1 MKKISVLILFI
12 LFFCCLGALAHADVS
27 ILLKAKYDGS
37 AVKLRWLPADKEL
50 GYEYRLYRAP
60 ATTPDEQQQIAIL
73 RMPSYEEAK
82 AKITK
87 ENEYSLKL
95 LYPFETASNRAEV
108 NAYLTQLDNRL
119 NMVLFLSIVKP
130 ELASLLGQAYLDTTV
145 AKGEAYVYTL
155 ETYSESNLVATQTI
169 GIIARNADMLS
180 MPWNVKAHL
189 FPWGVGLTWQGYEP
203 FPGFHVYRSD
213 SYSGEY
219 TKINKA
225 PVQVQEAVNPD
236 GTVDVAPYFYTDE
249 ISEKNKIYYYKVRGI
264 DLFGDLGPY
273 SDVAIGQVKI
283 DHRPPPPP
291 RPELEISEANIILK
305 WTKNDE
311 KIIGYNV
318 YRAPEQSG
326 PYGRLNADL
335 VSELTFRDDTVTV
348 DQNYFYLI
356 TAVNGGGY
364 ESLRSLAVLGVP
376 VDVTPPP
383 VAQDLKFTLHGATV
397 NTHWSEVQANDLL
410 GYRVYRTMDLN
421 NRDWQLLNSDPVPK
435 ALYADVLTKNLSRYP
450 FYYRI
455 TSVDTHHNESEP
467 STMVKVQLP
476 DVTPPRPPAITGSS
490 VREGQV
496 ALAWSQ
502 VHVYDLAGFQVYREV
517 DGLKQKINRNIILN
531 PSFVDAN
538 PPVDVPVIYTVVAVD
553 ETGNE
558 SDPSSTVNLSVRDH
572 VKPQISSFKASV
584 TKGEVVLTVVSKDTD
599 LAGFDLFR
607 SHNNRD
613 FLKISHTR
621 IKKSEFVDS
630 RVKKGKRYFY
640 KVILWDQAANK
651 TESTVREVRVAK

>member
-1 MKKISVLILFI
+1 MKKICVLV
-12 LFFCCLGALAHADVS
+12 LFFCFLGAAVHAEVN
-27 ILLKAKYDGS
+27 ILLKAKYDGE

-60 ATTPDEQQQIAIL
+60 AVTPDERQQIATL
-73 RMPSYEEAK
+73 KMPSYEDAK
-82 AKITK
+82 AKVSK

-130 ELASLLGQAYLDTTV
+130 ELASLLGQAYVDTTV
-145 AKGEAYVYTL
+145 KKGEAYVYTL
-155 ETYSESNLVATQTI
+155 EAYDESTLVQTKKV
-169 GIIARNADMLS
+169 GIVANKAAVLS
-180 MPWNVKAHL
+180 SPWNVKAHL
-189 FPWGVGLTWQGYEP
+189 FPWGVGLKWQGYEP
-203 FPGFHVYRSD
+203 FPGFHVYRSE

-219 TKINKA
+219 KKINKA

-236 GTVDVAPYFYTDE
+236 GTIDTAPYFYTDE

-264 DLFGDLGPY
+264 DFFGDVGPF

-291 RPELEISEANIILK
+291 RPELEIGEDNITLQ

-318 YRAPEQSG
+318 YRAPAQKG
-326 PYGRLNADL
+326 PYARLNTEL
-335 VSELTFRDDTVTV
+335 VSDLSFRDDKVIV

-356 TAVNGGGY
+356 TAINGGGY

-383 VAQDLKFTLHGATV
+383 IVENLKFALDLATV
-397 NTHWSEVQANDLL
+397 NTHWSEVQVDDLL
-410 GYRVYRTMDLN
+410 GYRVYRTMDTKN
-421 NRDWQLLNSDPVPK
+421 VDWQLLNHDPVPK
-435 ALYADVLTKNLSRYP
+435 AAYADVLSKNLSRYP
-450 FYYRI
+450 YYYRI
-455 TSVDTHHNESEP
+455 TSVDTHHNESAP
-467 STMVKVQLP
+467 SPMVKVQLP
-476 DVTPPRPPAITGSS
+476 DVTPPRPPSITGSS

-496 ALAWSQ
+496 ALTWKQ
-502 VHVYDLAGFQVYREV
+502 VHVYDLAGFNVYREV
-517 DGLKQKINRNIILN
+517 GGLKDKVNSDTLIHS
-531 PSFVDAN
+531 SFVDSA
-538 PPVDVPVIYTVVAVD
+538 PPTDTSIIYTVVAVD
-553 ETGNE
+553 KTGNE
-558 SDPSSTVNLSVRDH
+558 SAPSSTVNLSVRDH
-572 VKPQISSFKASV
+572 VKPQISSFKAGV
-584 TKGEVVLTVVSKDTD
+584 AKGEVVLTIVSNDTD
-599 LAGFDLFR
+599 LAGFDVFR

-613 FLKISHTR
+613 FLKISHVR
-621 IKKSEFVDS
+621 IKETQFLDA

-640 KVILWDQAANK
+640 KVVLWDKAANK

>member
-1 MKKISVLILFI
+1 MKKIILLV
-12 LFFCCLGALAHADVS
+12 LFFCCLGTVAHSEVN
-27 ILLKAKYDGS
+27 ILLKAKYDGE
-37 AVKLRWLPADKEL
+37 AVHLRWLPADKEL

-60 ATTPDEQQQIAIL
+60 AVTPDERRQIATL
-73 RMPSYEEAK
+73 GMPSYEEAK

-87 ENEYSLKL
+87 ENEFSLKL

-145 AKGEAYVYTL
+145 KKGEAYIYTL
-155 ETYSESNLVATQTI
+155 ETYNEGNLVLTKKVGLVAKK
-169 GIIARNADMLS
+169 AEVLS

-189 FPWGVGLTWQGYEP
+189 FPWGVGLKWQGYEA
-203 FPGFHVYRSD
+203 FPGFHVYRAD

-219 TKINKA
+219 KKINKA

-236 GTVDVAPYFYTDE
+236 GTIDTAPYFYTDK
-249 ISEKNKIYYYKVRGI
+249 ISEKNKIYYYKVKGI
-264 DLFGDLGPY
+264 DFFGDVGPF

-291 RPELEISEANIILK
+291 RPELDISEENITLQWK
-305 WTKNDE
+305 KNDE
-311 KIIGYNV
+311 KVIGFNV
-318 YRAPEQSG
+318 YRAPDQKG
-326 PYGRLNADL
+326 PYVQLNTKL
-335 VSELTFRDDTVTV
+335 VSELSFRDDTVIV

-383 VAQDLKFTLHGATV
+383 IVEELQFALNKATV
-397 NTHWSEVQANDLL
+397 NTHWSEVQVNDLL
-410 GYRVYRTMDLN
+410 GYRVYRTMDLKN
-421 NRDWQLLNSDPVPK
+421 KDWQLLNHDPVPK
-435 ALYADVLTKNLSRYP
+435 ALYADVLTENLSRYP
-450 FYYRI
+450 YYYRI
-455 TSVDTHHNESEP
+455 TSVDTHHNESAP

-476 DVTPPRPPAITGSS
+476 DVTPPRPPSITGSS

-496 ALAWSQ
+496 ALTWKQ
-502 VHVYDLAGFQVYREV
+502 VHVYDLAGFSVYREV
-517 DGLKQKINRNIILN
+517 DGQRLKVSQGVLTH
-531 PSFVDAN
+531 PAFVDAT
-538 PPVDVPVIYTVVAVD
+538 PPVDKSIIYTVVAVD
-553 ETGNE
+553 DTGNE
-558 SDPSSTVNLSVRDH
+558 SEPSSTVNLTVRDH
-572 VKPQISSFKASV
+572 VKPQISSFKA
-584 TKGEVVLTVVSKDTD
+584 GVVNGQVILTVISKDTD
-599 LAGFDLFR
+599 LAGFDVFR

-621 IKKSEFVDS
+621 IKEPKFADA

-640 KVILWDQAANK
+640 KVMLWDEAANQ
-651 TESTVREVRVAK
+651 TESTVREIRVAK

>member
-1 MKKISVLILFI
+1 MKKISMLI
-12 LFFCCLGALAHADVS
+12 LFFCCLGAVAHAEVDV
-27 ILLKAKYDGS
+27 LLKAKYDGT
-37 AVKLRWLPADKEL
+37 AVKLRWLPTDKEL

-60 ATTPDEQQQIAIL
+60 AVTPEKRLQIATL

-82 AKITK
+82 SRITK

-130 ELASLLGQAYLDTTV
+130 EVASLLGQSYLDTTV
-145 AKGEAYVYTL
+145 EKGEAYVYTL
-155 ETYSESNLVATQTI
+155 ETYNGTTLVMTKKI
-169 GIIARNADMLS
+169 GIIAKKAAVLS

-189 FPWGVGLTWQGYEP
+189 FPWGIGLKWQGYVP
-203 FPGFHVYRSD
+203 FAGFHVYRSE
-213 SYSGEY
+213 SYTGEY
-219 TKINKA
+219 VKVNKA

-236 GTVDVAPYFYTDE
+236 GTVDVAPYFFTDE
-249 ISEKNKIYYYKVRGI
+249 ISEKNTIYYYKVRGI
-264 DLFGDLGPY
+264 DFFGDLGPY

-291 RPELEISEANIILK
+291 RPDLEISEDNITLQ
-305 WTKNDE
+305 WTQNDE
-311 KIIGYNV
+311 KVIGYNV

-326 PYGRLNADL
+326 PYNRLNSGL
-335 VSELTFRDDTVTV
+335 VSEFTYRDGTVTV

-383 VAQDLKFTLHGATV
+383 IAQDLKFSLNQATV
-397 NTHWSEVQANDLL
+397 NTHWSAVQANDLL
-410 GYRVYRTMDLN
+410 GYRVYRTMDLE
-421 NRDWQLLNSDPVPK
+421 NRDWQLLNQNPVPK

-450 FYYRI
+450 YYYRV
-455 TSVDTHHNESEP
+455 TSVDTHHNESGP

-476 DVTPPRPPAITGSS
+476 DVTPPRPPSITGSS

-496 ALAWSQ
+496 ALTWAQ
-502 VHVYDLAGFQVYREV
+502 VQVYDLAGFYVYRDV
-517 DGLKQKINRNIILN
+517 DGQKLKVSHDLLTN
-531 PSFVDAN
+531 PSFVDSS
-538 PPVDVPVIYTVVAVD
+538 PPVDKPVVYTVVAVD
-553 ETGNE
+553 VTGNE
-558 SDPSSTVNLSVRDH
+558 SEASATVHLSVRDH
-572 VKPQISSFKASV
+572 IKPQILSFKAAV
-584 TKGEVVLTVVSKDTD
+584 TKGEVVLTIVSKDTD

-613 FLKISHTR
+613 FLKISHAR
-621 IKKSEFVDS
+621 INGSQFVDAKV
-630 RVKKGKRYFY
+630 RKGKRYFY
-640 KVILWDQAANK
+640 KVVLWDKAANN
-651 TESTVREVRVAK
+651 TESIVREVRVPK

>member
-1 MKKISVLILFI
+1 MKKICVLV
-12 LFFCCLGALAHADVS
+12 LFFCFLGAAVHAEVN
-27 ILLKAKYDGS
+27 ILLKAKYDGE

-60 ATTPDEQQQIAIL
+60 AVTPDERQQIATL
-73 RMPSYEEAK
+73 KMPSYEDAK
-82 AKITK
+82 AKVSK

-130 ELASLLGQAYLDTTV
+130 ELASLLGQAYVDTTV
-145 AKGEAYVYTL
+145 KKGEAYVYTL
-155 ETYSESNLVATQTI
+155 EAYDESTLVQTKKV
-169 GIIARNADMLS
+169 GIVANKAAVLS
-180 MPWNVKAHL
+180 SPWNVKAHL
-189 FPWGVGLTWQGYEP
+189 FPWGVGLKWQGYEP
-203 FPGFHVYRSD
+203 FPGFHVYRSE

-219 TKINKA
+219 KKINKA

-236 GTVDVAPYFYTDE
+236 GTIDTAPYFYTDE

-264 DLFGDLGPY
+264 DFFGDVGPF

-291 RPELEISEANIILK
+291 RPELEIGEDNITLQ

-318 YRAPEQSG
+318 YRAPAQKG
-326 PYGRLNADL
+326 PYARLNTEL
-335 VSELTFRDDTVTV
+335 VSDLSFRDDKVIV

-356 TAVNGGGY
+356 TAINGGGY

-383 VAQDLKFTLHGATV
+383 IVENLKFALDLATV
-397 NTHWSEVQANDLL
+397 NTHWSEVQVDDLL
-410 GYRVYRTMDLN
+410 GYRVYRTMDTKN
-421 NRDWQLLNSDPVPK
+421 VDWQLLNHDPVPK
-435 ALYADVLTKNLSRYP
+435 AAYADVLSKNLSRYP
-450 FYYRI
+450 YYYRI
-455 TSVDTHHNESEP
+455 TSVDTHHNESAP
-467 STMVKVQLP
+467 SPMVKVQLP
-476 DVTPPRPPAITGSS
+476 DVTPPRPPSITGSS

-496 ALAWSQ
+496 ALTWKQ
-502 VHVYDLAGFQVYREV
+502 VHVYDLAGFNVYREV
-517 DGLKQKINRNIILN
+517 GGLKDKVNSDTLIHS
-531 PSFVDAN
+531 SFVDSA
-538 PPVDVPVIYTVVAVD
+538 PPTDTSIIYTVVAVD
-553 ETGNE
+553 KTGNE
-558 SDPSSTVNLSVRDH
+558 SEPSSSVNLSVHDH
-572 VKPQISSFKASV
+572 VKPQISSFKAGV
-584 TKGEVVLTVVSKDTD
+584 AKGEVVLTIVSKDTD
-599 LAGFDLFR
+599 LAGFDVFR

-613 FLKISHTR
+613 FLKISHAR
-621 IKKSEFVDS
+621 IKGTQFVDT

-640 KVILWDQAANK
+640 KVVLWDKAANK